1 MMRDYENVV
10 IIDPSIGKD
19 NIEKKITK
27 IEELIREHDGELIS
41 TQKWGARKLAYPIKK
56 LDTGFYVVFTF
67 RAKSEKIELF
77 KKKLKLESDIIR
89 YGIFKKGG

>member
-1 MMRDYENVV
+1 MIREYEKVV

-19 NIEKKITK
+19 NIEKEITK
-27 IEELIREHDGELIS
+27 IEDMIKENGGELTS
-41 TQKWGARKLAYPIKK
+41 TQKWGAKKLAYPIKK

-67 RAKSEKIELF
+67 KAESEKVELF

-89 YGIFKKGG
+89 YGIVKK